1 MLRRHGLGGRPEP
14 TRRGLRG
21 MKARCARGTGRA
33 SGAAWPVDWTAA
45 GMGGGM
51 GRDGL
56 TIHCGPVAKEAEEER
71 LQAHSPRP
79 EHTAPGGSEPGRHP
93 PAGHTDRL
101 LPCRT
106 PNRDRCGRTS
116 SSHPACTCAP
126 GMAARNVTSSR
137 DRNAAGRPC
146 AESSRFEEGVRD
158 DRTRRGKRCGFPVG
172 AALRSLQGPRRCH
185 SRSAPSAVLR
195 PHLSRAGEGVPDPRA
210 SLGGSKSHCGSASS
224 GPEGSREAASQDV
237 LLPGK

>member
-1 MLRRHGLGGRPEP
+1 MLRRHGLGGRPEA

-21 MKARCARGTGRA
+21 MKARCARGTGWA

-71 LQAHSPRP
+71 LQAHGPRP

-93 PAGHTDRL
+93 TARHTDRL
-101 LPCRT
+101 LPRRT
-106 PNRDRCGRTS
+106 PNRDRRGRTS
-116 SSHPACTCAP
+116 PSHPACTRAREWQPATSPAP
-126 GMAARNVTSSR
+126 ETNT
-137 DRNAAGRPC
+137 AGRPC

-158 DRTRRGKRCGFPVG
+158 DRTRQGKRCGFPVG
-172 AALRSLQGPRRCH
+172 AALRSLQGPRQRH
-185 SRSAPSAVLR
+185 SAE
-195 PHLSRAGEGVPDPRA
+195 RALCCP
-210 SLGGSKSHCGSASS
+210 
-224 GPEGSREAASQDV
+224 EAAPV
-237 LLPGK
+237 TGRRGGP